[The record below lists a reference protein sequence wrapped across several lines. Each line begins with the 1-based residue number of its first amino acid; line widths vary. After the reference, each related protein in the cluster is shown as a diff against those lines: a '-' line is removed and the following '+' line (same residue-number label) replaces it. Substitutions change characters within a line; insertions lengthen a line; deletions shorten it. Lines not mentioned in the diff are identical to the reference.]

1 LTDSVQFSKR
11 GARDIERL
19 SQSQRLRV
27 RKVLDSLSQDP
38 APTNLDVRPLVG
50 HEPWLRLRIGTLRL
64 IFRRLTVEESRPR
77 GIRGH
82 GYLVERVVDRRDLD
96 KAVGPL

>member
-1 LTDSVQFSKR
+1 MTDKVQFSKR

-19 SQSQRLRV
+19 SQSQRIRV
-27 RKVLDSLSQDP
+27 RKVLNSLSKDP
-38 APTNLDVRPLVG
+38 APTNLDLRPLVG
-50 HEPWLRLRIGTLRL
+50 HEPWLRLRIGTLRV
-64 IFRRLTVEESRPR
+64 IFRRLTLEESRPR

>member
-19 SQSQRLRV
+19 PKPLRIRV
-27 RKVLDSLSQDP
+27 RKVLDALSQDP

-50 HEPWLRLRIGTLRL
+50 HEPWLRLRIGTLRV
-64 IFRRLTVEESRPR
+64 IFRRLTIEESRPLR
-77 GIRGH
+77 IRGH
-82 GYLVERVVDRRDLD
+82 GYLVERVIDRRYLD
-96 KAVGPL
+96 EAVRPL

>member
-1 LTDSVQFSKR
+1 LTDNVQFSKR
-11 GARDIERL
+11 AARDIERL
-19 SQSQRLRV
+19 SQSQRIRV
-27 RKVLDSLSQDP
+27 RKVLDGLSKDP

-64 IFRRLTVEESRPR
+64 IFRRLTLDESRPR

>member
-1 LTDSVQFSKR
+1 MTDNVQFSKR

-19 SQSQRLRV
+19 TSQQRSRI

-38 APTNLDVRPLVG
+38 APTHLDVRPLVG
-50 HEPWLRLRIGTLRL
+50 HEPSLRLRIGSFRVL
-64 IFRRLTVEESRPR
+64 FRRLTLEESRPR

-82 GYLVERVVDRRDLD
+82 GYLVERVVDQRDLD
-96 KAVGPL
+96 EAVRPL